1 MPGHS
6 GNLRHTTMLLN
17 WSFQIVEENVSSEL
31 NLSRQS
37 GISWQY
43 VSLNL
48 SSLMHILFCVGGT
61 LWGNVGNISKMNT
74 MGFFVTTKTNWI
86 FLMMQVSN
94 ESWFFVTW
102 RHISRFMNCTFI
114 PKILWRLRKG
124 NILDGHRAM
133 TIYYPKITLHSN
145 STIRWQIEM
154 CTNPR
159 HLSPLLGLDLTVF
172 EN

>member
-1 MPGHS
+1 MHCLGKVIS
-6 GNLRHTTMLLN
+6 ATQLLN

-61 LWGNVGNISKMNT
+61 LWGSVGNISKMNT

-86 FLMMQVSN
+86 FLMQVSN

-133 TIYYPKITLHSN
+133 TILLSEDN
-145 STIRWQIEM
+145 ST
-154 CTNPR
+154 
-159 HLSPLLGLDLTVF
+159 
-172 EN
+172 